1 MFAEAPF
8 TYAQKPEPPRRPRHR
23 SHTQR
28 CPNRDLTPAQRR
40 DHHWYMRRFTFSLV
54 AALSAAAVTLTS
66 APPSLA
72 ATPWFA
78 GQVGNAT
85 QVLSVVGTGGSN
97 AKMDVWQRGGA
108 GWQPVDGGIGIPTLV
123 GSAGMAP
130 KARDTIPATP
140 MGVYSL
146 DFAFG
151 TQPNPGTGLKYYQ
164 TTPDYWWSAEGPTY
178 NTMQVC
184 KQADCPFDTSPAS
197 GTENLYI
204 PAYAHAIVMGVN
216 KERIPG
222 GGGAFFVHTSNGA
235 PTAGC
240 VALDDA
246 TLVKI
251 IRWLQPGAV
260 IAIAQ

>member
-1 MFAEAPF
+1 
-8 TYAQKPEPPRRPRHR
+8 
-23 SHTQR
+23 
-28 CPNRDLTPAQRR
+28 
-40 DHHWYMRRFTFSLV
+40 MRRVLLS
-54 AALSAAAVTLTS
+54 LSAAFGAAVVAISS
-66 APPSLA
+66 APPGA
-72 ATPWFA
+72 AAPPWFQA
-78 GQVGNAT
+78 QVGNAA
-85 QVLSVVGTGGSN
+85 QVLSVVGTGGSDG
-97 AKMDVWQRGGA
+97 KMDVWQRGA
-108 GWQPVDGGIGIPTLV
+108 TGWQAVGTGIPVHL
-123 GSAGMAP
+123 GSAGLAP
-130 KARDTIPATP
+130 AARDSVPATP

-151 TQPNPGTGLKYYQ
+151 TQPDPGGGLKYFQ
-164 TTPDYWWSAEGPTY
+164 TTPDYWWSADGPTY

-216 KERIPG
+216 KERVPG
-222 GGGAFFVHTSNGA
+222 NGGAFFVHTTNGA

-260 IAIAQ
+260 IAIAK

>member
-1 MFAEAPF
+1 M
-8 TYAQKPEPPRRPRHR
+8 KP
-23 SHTQR
+23 
-28 CPNRDLTPAQRR
+28 
-40 DHHWYMRRFTFSLV
+40 MRRFTFSLA
-54 AALSAAAVTLTS
+54 AALSAAAVAVAS
-66 APPSLA
+66 APVGQA
-72 ATPWFA
+72 DTPWFA
-78 GQVGNAT
+78 PQVGNAT

-97 AKMDVWQRGGA
+97 AKMDVWQRGPT
-108 GWQPVDGGIGIPTLV
+108 GWQPVGSGIPTLV

-130 KARDTIPATP
+130 KAKDAVPATP

-151 TQPNPGTGLKYYQ
+151 TEPSPGGGLKYYQ
-164 TTPDYWWSAEGPTY
+164 TTPDYWWSADGPF
-178 NTMQVC
+178 NT
-184 KQADCPFDTSPAS
+184 SRAS
-197 GTENLYI
+197 GTENLDL

-222 GGGAFFVHTSNGA
+222 NGGAFFVHTSNGA

-260 IAIAQ
+260 IAVAQ

>member
-1 MFAEAPF
+1 MGA
-8 TYAQKPEPPRRPRHR
+8 
-23 SHTQR
+23 
-28 CPNRDLTPAQRR
+28 
-40 DHHWYMRRFTFSLV
+40 MRRFLAC
-54 AALSAAAVTLTS
+54 AALSLAMMS
-66 APPSLA
+66 APSA
-72 ATPWFA
+72 HAETPWF
-78 GQVGNAT
+78 GSQVGNAT
-85 QVLSVVGTGGSN
+85 QVLSVVGTGGSLG
-97 AKMDVWQRGGA
+97 KMDVWQRGVT
-108 GWQPVDGGIGIPTLV
+108 GWQPVGSGIPVHV
-123 GSAGMAP
+123 GSAGLAP
-130 KARDTIPATP
+130 EARDNVPATP

-151 TQPNPGTGLKYYQ
+151 TQPNPGGGLTYHQ
-164 TTPDYWWSAEGPTY
+164 TTPDYWWSADGPTY

-216 KERIPG
+216 KERVPG
-222 GGGAFFVHTSNGA
+222 RGGAFFVHTTNGA

-240 VALDDA
+240 IALDDA

>member
-1 MFAEAPF
+1 M
-8 TYAQKPEPPRRPRHR
+8 TTPEFGGDDER
-23 SHTQR
+23 
-28 CPNRDLTPAQRR
+28 
-40 DHHWYMRRFTFSLV
+40 MRRLVMSLV
-54 AALSAAAVTLTS
+54 AALSVAGFTLAS
-66 APPSLA
+66 APPGRA
-72 ATPWFA
+72 DTPWFA
-78 GQVGNAT
+78 SQVGNAS
-85 QVLSVVGTGGSN
+85 QVLSVVGTGGSS
-97 AKMDVWQRGGA
+97 AKMDVWQRGPG
-108 GWQPVDGGIGIPTLV
+108 GWQPIGSGIPTFI

-151 TQPNPGTGLKYYQ
+151 TEPSPGGGLKYYQ

-204 PAYAHAIVMGVN
+204 PAYAHAIAMGVN

-222 GGGAFFVHTSNGA
+222 NGGAFFVHTANGS

-246 TLVKI
+246 TLTTI

>member
-1 MFAEAPF
+1 
-8 TYAQKPEPPRRPRHR
+8 
-23 SHTQR
+23 
-28 CPNRDLTPAQRR
+28 
-40 DHHWYMRRFTFSLV
+40 MRRFVFSLA
-54 AALSAAAVTLTS
+54 AALSTAAIAVAS
-66 APPSLA
+66 APIGHA

-78 GQVGNAT
+78 SQVGNAT
-85 QVLSVVGTGGSN
+85 QVLSVVGTGGST
-97 AKMDVWQRGGA
+97 AKMDVWQRGPA
-108 GWQPVDGGIGIPTLV
+108 TGWQPVDGGIGIPTYV

-151 TQPNPGTGLKYYQ
+151 TQPSPGGGLKYFQ

-204 PAYAHAIVMGVN
+204 PAYAHAIAMGVN
-216 KERIPG
+216 KERVPG

-246 TLVKI
+246 TLTKI
-251 IRWLQPGAV
+251 ISWLQPGAV
-260 IAIAQ
+260 IAISQ

>member
-1 MFAEAPF
+1 
-8 TYAQKPEPPRRPRHR
+8 
-23 SHTQR
+23 
-28 CPNRDLTPAQRR
+28 
-40 DHHWYMRRFTFSLV
+40 MRRVLSCLVAVLV
-54 AALSAAAVTLTS
+54 AALVCAPVSAAEA
-66 APPSLA
+66 
-72 ATPWFA
+72 PWF
-78 GQVGNAT
+78 QDKVGNAT

-97 AKMDVWQRGGA
+97 AKIDVWQRGA
-108 GWQPVDGGIGIPTLV
+108 TGWQPVGTGIPALV
-123 GSAGMAP
+123 GSAGLAP
-130 KARDTIPATP
+130 AARDNVPATP

-151 TQPNPGTGLKYYQ
+151 TQPNPGGGLKYYQ
-164 TTPDYWWSAEGPTY
+164 TTPDYWWSADGPTY

-184 KQADCPFDTSPAS
+184 KKSDCTFDTSPAS

-216 KERIPG
+216 KERVPG
-222 GGGAFFVHTSNGA
+222 GGGAFFVHTSNGS

-246 TLVKI
+246 TLVKV

>member
-1 MFAEAPF
+1 ML
-8 TYAQKPEPPRRPRHR
+8 
-23 SHTQR
+23 
-28 CPNRDLTPAQRR
+28 C
-40 DHHWYMRRFTFSLV
+40 SLV
-54 AALSAAAVTLTS
+54 AALGALTLAVTS
-66 APPSLA
+66 APSA
-72 ATPWFA
+72 GAVTPWFDTK
-78 GQVGNAT
+78 VGTAT
-85 QVLSVVGTGGSN
+85 QVLSVVGTGGSVG
-97 AKMDVWQRGGA
+97 KMDVWQRGPA
-108 GWQPVDGGIGIPTLV
+108 GWQPVGTGIPVHL
-123 GSAGMAP
+123 GSAGLAP
-130 KARDTIPATP
+130 EARDSVPATP

-151 TQPNPGTGLKYYQ
+151 TQPSPGGGLKYYQ
-164 TTPDYWWSAEGPTY
+164 TTPDYWWSADGPTY

-184 KQADCPFDTSPAS
+184 KKADCPFDTSPAS

-216 KERIPG
+216 KERVPG
-222 GGGAFFVHTSNGA
+222 HGGAFFVHTTNGA

-251 IRWLQPGAV
+251 IGWLQPGAV

>member
-1 MFAEAPF
+1 MTVAEPLLDPYRASLNH
-8 TYAQKPEPPRRPRHR
+8 EG
-23 SHTQR
+23 
-28 CPNRDLTPAQRR
+28 
-40 DHHWYMRRFTFSLV
+40 MRRVLSSLGAAV
-54 AALSAAAVTLTS
+54 SAALLAVASAA
-66 APPSLA
+66 PGA
-72 ATPWFA
+72 AQPPWFA
-78 GQVGNAT
+78 TNVGDAT
-85 QVLSVVGTGGSN
+85 QVLSVVSTGGST
-97 AKMDVWQRGGA
+97 AKMDVWQRGA
-108 GWQPVDGGIGIPTLV
+108 TGWQPVGTGIPAHV
-123 GSAGMAP
+123 GANGMTPQAH
-130 KARDTIPATP
+130 DNNPATP

-151 TQPNPGTGLKYYQ
+151 TQPNPGGGLKYY
-164 TTPDYWWSAEGPTY
+164 WWSSEGPTY

-184 KQADCPFDTSPAS
+184 KKADCPFDTSPAS

-204 PAYAHAIVMGVN
+204 PQYAHAIVMGVN

-222 GGGAFFVHTSNGA
+222 NGGAFFVHTTDGG

-240 VALDDA
+240 VSLDDD